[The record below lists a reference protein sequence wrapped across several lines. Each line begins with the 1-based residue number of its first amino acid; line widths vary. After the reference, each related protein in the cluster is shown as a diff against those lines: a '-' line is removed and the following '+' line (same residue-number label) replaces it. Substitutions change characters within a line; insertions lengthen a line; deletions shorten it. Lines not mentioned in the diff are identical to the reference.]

1 MNLLK
6 KIGVSFWLMMI
17 SLPAFAEEM
26 AHATTQTADQSFLGF
41 IAIGAGVGM
50 GLAALGGA
58 AGQGK
63 AASAA
68 LDGIARN
75 PSSTNKLFV
84 PLLLSLALMES
95 LVILTFLIGNGL
107 VGTITK
113 VLGLG

>member
-1 MNLLK
+1 MNTLK
-6 KIGVSFWLMMI
+6 KLAMTLGTLIVA
-17 SLPAFAEEM
+17 LPAFAEEM
-26 AHATTQTADQSFLGF
+26 AEATTTAGGSDLGL
-41 IAIGAGVGM
+41 IAIGAGLGM

-75 PSSTNKLFV
+75 PSSTNKMFV

-95 LVILTFLIGNGL
+95 LVIFTFLVTNGL
-107 VGTITK
+107 ADKI
-113 VLGLG
+113 

>member
-6 KIGVSFWLMMI
+6 KIGVSFWLMVI
-17 SLPAFAEEM
+17 SMPVFAEEM
-26 AHATTQTADQSFLGF
+26 AATQNADSNFLGF
-41 IAIGAGVGM
+41 IAIGAGIGM

-75 PSSTNKLFV
+75 PSSTGKMFV

-95 LVILTFLIGNGL
+95 LVIFTFLVTNGL
-107 VGTITK
+107 AGTISK
-113 VLGLG
+113 ALGF